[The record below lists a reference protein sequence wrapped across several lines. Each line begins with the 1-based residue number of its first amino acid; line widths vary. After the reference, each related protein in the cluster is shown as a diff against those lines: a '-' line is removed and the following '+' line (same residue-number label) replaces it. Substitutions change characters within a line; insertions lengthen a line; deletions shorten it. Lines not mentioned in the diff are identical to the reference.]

1 MCWNLGRKLKQ
12 TSCVITCSS
21 HTIPISL
28 KLPCK
33 TQINLTPTPIPY
45 DNREKERER
54 KNKERQDE
62 EETGE
67 TDRKKKSSF
76 WCSIKTG
83 RVKGCKEMKRLRR
96 GWDLLIKWLKV
107 GFVKRRQW
115 QTSFNLRLPFH
126 IDSPTFVHLSQFT
139 SIFFSKFCWLIP
151 LCIWFSS
158 ISLIY
163 NTRVSI

>member
-1 MCWNLGRKLKQ
+1 MCWNLGKKLKQ

-62 EETGE
+62 ETGE

-107 GFVKRRQW
+107 RVCET
-115 QTSFNLRLPFH
+115 QTVADVILDFLYTLIH
-126 IDSPTFVHLSQFT
+126 QHLSIYHSSH